1 MTVAGVYRA
10 LWSVRMSGETSLDSI
25 FSGEQVEQ
33 TEVAETTKDLSTDE
47 PQDQTGVDESVTP
60 TDDKQ
65 EQDDPIERHK
75 KGLEA
80 GIAAE
85 RTKRQAAERE
95 LAELRAWRQQQE
107 QQRKASEQPKTQEQ
121 EPQESDYATPQE
133 YIRALAR
140 FEAKQLREAEK
151 AEEAQAKA
159 EREAQ
164 EQAQQM
170 QRTADEVVTKGQQ
183 AFADFDTVINS
194 GLGPYLAQET
204 PQGQLFRQALL
215 TGERAHE
222 VAYFLAKNPGE
233 AQRVYSLAPLQMVRA
248 VSLIEATKLD
258 ALAATPEPTK
268 PAIPKTLTQA
278 RDARGQFKPA
288 AYDGPTPLD
297 DVLATKR

>member
-1 MTVAGVYRA
+1 
-10 LWSVRMSGETSLDSI
+10 MSGETSLDAI
-25 FSGEQVEQ
+25 FSGEQVER
-33 TEVAETTKDLSTDE
+33 TEVAETPQDLQTDE

-60 TDDKQ
+60 TD
-65 EQDDPIERHK
+65 EPQDDPIERHK

-95 LAELRAWRQQQE
+95 AAELRAWKQQQE
-107 QQRKASEQPKTQEQ
+107 QRKAVEQPKPQEQ
-121 EPQESDYATPQE
+121 AQEPKPEDFASDVE
-133 YIRALAR
+133 YFRAMVR
-140 FEAKQLREAEK
+140 FEAKQIRESEK

-159 EREAQ
+159 ESEAR

-183 AFADFDTVINS
+183 AYQDFDTVINS
-194 GLGPYLAQET
+194 GLGPILAQET

-222 VAYFLAKNPGE
+222 VAYFLAKNPDE
-233 AQRVYSLAPLQMVRA
+233 AQRVYALPPLQMVRA

-258 ALAATPEPTK
+258 AMAETPAQQK
-268 PAIPKTLTQA
+268 PNIPKTLTQA
-278 RDARGQFKPA
+278 RDARGQFKE

-297 DVLATKR
+297 DILATKK

>member
-1 MTVAGVYRA
+1 
-10 LWSVRMSGETSLDSI
+10 MSGETSLDAI
-25 FSGEQVEQ
+25 FSGDQVER
-33 TEVAETTKDLSTDE
+33 TEVAETPQDLPTDE
-47 PQDQTGVDESVTP
+47 LQDKTGVDESVTP
-60 TDDKQ
+60 TD
-65 EQDDPIERHK
+65 EPQDDPIERHK

-95 LAELRAWRQQQE
+95 AAELRAWKQQQE
-107 QQRKASEQPKTQEQ
+107 QRKAVEQPKPQEQ
-121 EPQESDYATPQE
+121 AQEPKPEDFASDVE
-133 YIRALAR
+133 YFRAMVR
-140 FEAKQLREAEK
+140 FEAKQIRESEK
-151 AEEAQAKA
+151 AEEAQARA
-159 EREAQ
+159 ESEAR

-183 AFADFDTVINS
+183 AYQDFDTVINS
-194 GLGPYLAQET
+194 GLGPILAQET

-222 VAYFLAKNPGE
+222 VAYFLAKNPDE
-233 AQRVYSLAPLQMVRA
+233 AQRVYALPPLQMVRA

-258 ALAATPEPTK
+258 AMAETPAQQK
-268 PAIPKTLTQA
+268 PNIPKTLTQA

-297 DVLATKR
+297 QILADKR

>member
-1 MTVAGVYRA
+1 
-10 LWSVRMSGETSLDSI
+10 MSGETSLDAI
-25 FSGEQVEQ
+25 FSGEQVER
-33 TEVAETTKDLSTDE
+33 TEVAETPQDLQTDE

-60 TDDKQ
+60 TD
-65 EQDDPIERHK
+65 EPQDDPIERHK

-95 LAELRAWRQQQE
+95 AAELRAWKQQQE
-107 QQRKASEQPKTQEQ
+107 QRKAVEQPKPQEQ
-121 EPQESDYATPQE
+121 AQEPKPEDFASDVE
-133 YIRALAR
+133 YFRAMVR
-140 FEAKQLREAEK
+140 FEAKQIRESEK
-151 AEEAQAKA
+151 AEEAQARA
-159 EREAQ
+159 ESEAR

-183 AFADFDTVINS
+183 AYQDFDTVINS
-194 GLGPYLAQET
+194 GLGPILAQET

-222 VAYFLAKNPGE
+222 VAYFLAKNPDE
-233 AQRVYSLAPLQMVRA
+233 APRVYALPPLQMVRA

-258 ALAATPEPTK
+258 AMAETPAQQK
-268 PAIPKTLTQA
+268 PNIPKTLTQA

-297 DVLATKR
+297 QILADKR

>member
-1 MTVAGVYRA
+1 MT
-10 LWSVRMSGETSLDSI
+10 GETVLESI
-25 FSGEQVEQ
+25 FSAETVEQGDNDTTQVEAQVEQ
-33 TEVAETTKDLSTDE
+33 
-47 PQDQTGVDESVTP
+47 QDTTGVDESVTP
-60 TDDKQ
+60 TDEKKEEQ
-65 EQDDPIERHK
+65 EDPIERHK

-95 LAELRAWRQQQE
+95 AAELRAWKQQQE
-107 QQRKASEQPKTQEQ
+107 QGRKASEQPKTQEQ

>member
-1 MTVAGVYRA
+1 
-10 LWSVRMSGETSLDSI
+10 MSGETSLDAI
-25 FSGEQVEQ
+25 FSGEQVER
-33 TEVAETTKDLSTDE
+33 TEVAETTQDLPTDE

-60 TDDKQ
+60 TD
-65 EQDDPIERHK
+65 EPQDDPIERHK

-95 LAELRAWRQQQE
+95 AAELRAWKQQQE
-107 QQRKASEQPKTQEQ
+107 QRKAVEQPKPQEQ
-121 EPQESDYATPQE
+121 AQEPKPEDFASDVE
-133 YIRALAR
+133 YFRAMVR
-140 FEAKQLREAEK
+140 FEAKQIRESEK

-159 EREAQ
+159 ESEAR

-183 AFADFDTVINS
+183 AYQDFDTVINS
-194 GLGPYLAQET
+194 GLGPILAQET

-222 VAYFLAKNPGE
+222 VAYFLAKNPDE
-233 AQRVYSLAPLQMVRA
+233 AQRVYALPPLQMVRA

-258 ALAATPEPTK
+258 AMAETPAQQK
-268 PAIPKTLTQA
+268 PNIPKTLTQA

-297 DVLATKR
+297 QILADKR

>member
-1 MTVAGVYRA
+1 
-10 LWSVRMSGETSLDSI
+10 MSGETSLDAI
-25 FSGEQVEQ
+25 FSGEQVER
-33 TEVAETTKDLSTDE
+33 TEVAETPQDLQTDE

-60 TDDKQ
+60 TD
-65 EQDDPIERHK
+65 EPQDDPIERHK

-95 LAELRAWRQQQE
+95 AAELRAWKQQQE
-107 QQRKASEQPKTQEQ
+107 QRKAVEQPKPQEQ
-121 EPQESDYATPQE
+121 AQEPKPEDFASDVE
-133 YIRALAR
+133 YFRAMVR
-140 FEAKQLREAEK
+140 FEAKQIRESEK

-159 EREAQ
+159 ESEAR

-183 AFADFDTVINS
+183 AYQDFDTVINS
-194 GLGPYLAQET
+194 GLGPILAQET

-222 VAYFLAKNPGE
+222 VAYFLAKNPDE
-233 AQRVYSLAPLQMVRA
+233 AQRVYALPPLQMVRA

-258 ALAATPEPTK
+258 AMAETPAQQK
-268 PAIPKTLTQA
+268 PNIPKTLTQA

-297 DVLATKR
+297 QILADKR

>member
-1 MTVAGVYRA
+1 
-10 LWSVRMSGETSLDSI
+10 MSGETSLDAI
-25 FSGEQVEQ
+25 FSGEQVER
-33 TEVAETTKDLSTDE
+33 TEVAETPQDLQTDE

-60 TDDKQ
+60 TD
-65 EQDDPIERHK
+65 EPQDDPIERHK

-95 LAELRAWRQQQE
+95 AAELRAWKQQQE
-107 QQRKASEQPKTQEQ
+107 QRKAVEQPKPQEQ
-121 EPQESDYATPQE
+121 AQEPKPEDFASDVE
-133 YIRALAR
+133 YFRAMVR
-140 FEAKQLREAEK
+140 FEAKQIRESEK
-151 AEEAQAKA
+151 AEEAQARA
-159 EREAQ
+159 ESEAR

-183 AFADFDTVINS
+183 AYQDFDTVINS
-194 GLGPYLAQET
+194 GLGPILAQET

-222 VAYFLAKNPGE
+222 VAYFLAKNPDE
-233 AQRVYSLAPLQMVRA
+233 AQRVYALPPLQMVRA

-258 ALAATPEPTK
+258 AMAETPAQQK
-268 PAIPKTLTQA
+268 PNIPKTLTQA
-278 RDARGQFKPA
+278 RDARGQFKE

-297 DVLATKR
+297 DILATKK

>member
-1 MTVAGVYRA
+1 
-10 LWSVRMSGETSLDSI
+10 MSGETSLDAI
-25 FSGEQVEQ
+25 FSGEQVER
-33 TEVAETTKDLSTDE
+33 TEVAETHQDLPTDE
-47 PQDQTGVDESVTP
+47 LQDKTGVDESVTP
-60 TDDKQ
+60 TD
-65 EQDDPIERHK
+65 EPQDDPIERHK

-95 LAELRAWRQQQE
+95 AAELRAWKQQQE
-107 QQRKASEQPKTQEQ
+107 QRKAVEQPKPQEQ
-121 EPQESDYATPQE
+121 AQEPKPEDFASDVE
-133 YIRALAR
+133 YFRAMVR
-140 FEAKQLREAEK
+140 FEAKQIRESEK
-151 AEEAQAKA
+151 AEEAQARA
-159 EREAQ
+159 ESEAR

-183 AFADFDTVINS
+183 AYQDFDTVINS
-194 GLGPYLAQET
+194 GLGPILAQET

-222 VAYFLAKNPGE
+222 VAYFLAKNPDE
-233 AQRVYSLAPLQMVRA
+233 AQRVYALPPLQMVRA

-258 ALAATPEPTK
+258 AMAETPAQQK
-268 PAIPKTLTQA
+268 PNIPKTLTQA

-297 DVLATKR
+297 QILADKR

>member
-1 MTVAGVYRA
+1 
-10 LWSVRMSGETSLDSI
+10 MSGETSLDAI
-25 FSGEQVEQ
+25 FSGEQVER
-33 TEVAETTKDLSTDE
+33 TEVAETPQDLQTDE

-60 TDDKQ
+60 TD
-65 EQDDPIERHK
+65 EPQDDPIERHK

-95 LAELRAWRQQQE
+95 AAELRAWKQQQE
-107 QQRKASEQPKTQEQ
+107 QRKAVEQPKTQEQ
-121 EPQESDYATPQE
+121 AQEPKPEDFASDVE
-133 YIRALAR
+133 YFRAMVR
-140 FEAKQLREAEK
+140 FEAKQIRESEK

-159 EREAQ
+159 ESEAR

-170 QRTADEVVTKGQQ
+170 QRTADEVVTKGQAAYQ
-183 AFADFDTVINS
+183 DFDTVINS
-194 GLGPYLAQET
+194 GLGPILAQET

-222 VAYFLAKNPGE
+222 VAYFLAKNPDE
-233 AQRVYSLAPLQMVRA
+233 AQRVYALPPLQMVRA

-258 ALAATPEPTK
+258 AMAETPAQQK
-268 PAIPKTLTQA
+268 PNIPKTLTQA

-288 AYDGPTPLD
+288 TYDGPTPLD
-297 DVLATKR
+297 QILADKR

>member
-1 MTVAGVYRA
+1 
-10 LWSVRMSGETSLDSI
+10 MSGETSLDAI
-25 FSGEQVEQ
+25 FSGEATEAATVEVDPPQ
-33 TEVAETTKDLSTDE
+33 DLPQDE
-47 PQDQTGVDESVTP
+47 PQAQTGVDESVTP
-60 TDDKQ
+60 TDEPQ
-65 EQDDPIERHK
+65 EDPIERHK

-107 QQRKASEQPKTQEQ
+107 QQQRKAVEQPKTQEQ

-170 QRTADEVVTKGQQ
+170 QRTADEVVLKGQQ
-183 AFADFDTVINS
+183 AFPDFDTVINS
-194 GLGPYLAQET
+194 GLGPILAQET
-204 PQGQLFRQALL
+204 PQAHLFRQALL
-215 TGERAHE
+215 TGKRAHD
-222 VAYFLAKNPGE
+222 VAYYLGKNPEE
-233 AQRVYSLAPLQMVRA
+233 AHRIYALSPLQMVDEIAEIR
-248 VSLIEATKLD
+248 LTKLD

-278 RDARGQFKPA
+278 RDARGQFKPNT
-288 AYDGPTPLD
+288 YDGPTPLD

>member
-1 MTVAGVYRA
+1 
-10 LWSVRMSGETSLDSI
+10 MSGETSLDAI
-25 FSGEQVEQ
+25 FSGEQVER
-33 TEVAETTKDLSTDE
+33 TEVAETPQDLQTDE

-60 TDDKQ
+60 TD
-65 EQDDPIERHK
+65 EPQDDPIERHK

-95 LAELRAWRQQQE
+95 AAELRAWKQQQE
-107 QQRKASEQPKTQEQ
+107 QRKAVEQPKTQEQ
-121 EPQESDYATPQE
+121 AQEPKPEDFASDVE
-133 YIRALAR
+133 YFRAMVR
-140 FEAKQLREAEK
+140 FEAKQIRESEK
-151 AEEAQAKA
+151 AEEAQARA
-159 EREAQ
+159 ESEAR

-183 AFADFDTVINS
+183 AYQDFDTVINS
-194 GLGPYLAQET
+194 GLGPILAQET

-222 VAYFLAKNPGE
+222 VAYFLAKNPDE
-233 AQRVYSLAPLQMVRA
+233 AQRVYALPPLQMVRA

-258 ALAATPEPTK
+258 AMAETPAQPK
-268 PAIPKTLTQA
+268 PNIPKTLTQA

-297 DVLATKR
+297 QILADKR

>member
-1 MTVAGVYRA
+1 
-10 LWSVRMSGETSLDSI
+10 MSGETSLDAI
-25 FSGEQVEQ
+25 FSGEQVER
-33 TEVAETTKDLSTDE
+33 TEVAETTQDLPTDE

-60 TDDKQ
+60 TD
-65 EQDDPIERHK
+65 EPQDDPIERHK

-95 LAELRAWRQQQE
+95 AAELRAWKQQQE
-107 QQRKASEQPKTQEQ
+107 QRKAVEQPKPQEQ
-121 EPQESDYATPQE
+121 AQEPKPEDFASDVE
-133 YIRALAR
+133 YFRAMVR
-140 FEAKQLREAEK
+140 FEAKQIRESEK

-159 EREAQ
+159 ESEAR

-183 AFADFDTVINS
+183 AYQDFDTVINS
-194 GLGPYLAQET
+194 GLGPILAQET

-222 VAYFLAKNPGE
+222 VAYFLAKNPDE
-233 AQRVYSLAPLQMVRA
+233 AQRVYALPPLQMVRA

-258 ALAATPEPTK
+258 AMAETPAQQK
-268 PAIPKTLTQA
+268 PNIPKTLTQA
-278 RDARGQFKPA
+278 RDARGQFKE

-297 DVLATKR
+297 DILATKK

>member
-1 MTVAGVYRA
+1 MT
-10 LWSVRMSGETSLDSI
+10 GETVLESI
-25 FSGEQVEQ
+25 FSAETVEQGDNDTTQVEAQVEQ
-33 TEVAETTKDLSTDE
+33 
-47 PQDQTGVDESVTP
+47 QDTTGVDESVTP
-60 TDDKQ
+60 TDEKKEEQ
-65 EQDDPIERHK
+65 EDPIERHK

>member
-1 MTVAGVYRA
+1 
-10 LWSVRMSGETSLDSI
+10 MSGETSLDAI
-25 FSGEQVEQ
+25 FSGEQVER
-33 TEVAETTKDLSTDE
+33 TEVAETPQDLQTDE

-60 TDDKQ
+60 TD
-65 EQDDPIERHK
+65 EPQDDPIERHK

-95 LAELRAWRQQQE
+95 AAELRAWKQQQE
-107 QQRKASEQPKTQEQ
+107 QRKAVEQPKPQEQ
-121 EPQESDYATPQE
+121 AQEPKPEDFASDVE
-133 YIRALAR
+133 YFRAMVR
-140 FEAKQLREAEK
+140 FEAKQIRESEK
-151 AEEAQAKA
+151 AEEAQARA
-159 EREAQ
+159 ESEAR

-183 AFADFDTVINS
+183 AYQDFDTVINS
-194 GLGPYLAQET
+194 GLGPILAQET

-222 VAYFLAKNPGE
+222 VAYFLAKNPDE
-233 AQRVYSLAPLQMVRA
+233 AQRVYALPPLQMVRA

-258 ALAATPEPTK
+258 AMAETPAQQK
-268 PAIPKTLTQA
+268 PNIPKTLTQA

-297 DVLATKR
+297 QILADKR

>member
-10 LWSVRMSGETSLDSI
+10 LWSVRMSGETSLDAI

-33 TEVAETTKDLSTDE
+33 TEVVEPTKDLPTDE
-47 PQDQTGVDESVTP
+47 QQDQTGVDESVTP
-60 TDDKQ
+60 TDEPQ
-65 EQDDPIERHK
+65 EDPIERHK

-151 AEEAQAKA
+151 AEEAAEKA
-159 EREAQ
+159 ESQAREH
-164 EQAQQM
+164 AQQM
-170 QRTADEVVTKGQQ
+170 QRTADEVVLKGQQ
-183 AFADFDTVINS
+183 AFQDFDTVINS
-194 GLGPYLAQET
+194 GLGPILAQET
-204 PQGQLFRQALL
+204 PQAHLFRQALL
-215 TGERAHE
+215 TGKRAHD
-222 VAYFLAKNPGE
+222 VAYYLGKNPEE
-233 AQRVYSLAPLQMVRA
+233 AYRIFAMQPLQMVDEIAEIR
-248 VSLIEATKLD
+248 LTKLD
-258 ALAATPEPTK
+258 EVTEAPSQAK
-268 PAIPKTLTQA
+268 PVIPKTLTQA